1 MLKDIVDSRLGH
13 EASDRGVQASAVEAS
28 GPLPARVRRSRI
40 TTLVVMGVTGAI
52 ILTVA
57 ILVNQSAVTADGTT
71 AVTLTGA
78 STGAPPTV
86 GKPAPD
92 FQAATVDG
100 RVVRL
105 SDFLG
110 RPVWLTFGASWCQP
124 CRSENVDI
132 QATYETWKDE
142 GVVVLAI
149 FISEEPTSVADYA
162 SRVGLTYLQV
172 ADPETRIAS
181 AYRILGIPSHY
192 FIDRLGVLRQV
203 RIGTLDP
210 AGMVAALTEI
220 QH

>member
-1 MLKDIVDSRLGH
+1 M
-13 EASDRGVQASAVEAS
+13 EASAAEVSE
-28 GPLPARVRRSRI
+28 LLTARARRSRI
-40 TTLVVMGVTGAI
+40 TTSFVMGVTGAV

-78 STGAPPTV
+78 STGASPTV
-86 GKPAPD
+86 GKLAPD

-149 FISEEPTSVADYA
+149 FIAEDPTSVADYA

-181 AYRILGIPSHY
+181 AYRAFGIPSHY
-192 FIDRLGVLRQV
+192 FIDRTGVLRQV

-210 AGMVAALTEI
+210 PGMDAALTEV
-220 QH
+220 QR